1 MNKDIV
7 SLHASYHCNN
17 YGDMLLLRL
26 FYDWVQSVSEDIVVN
41 LPLVNTELKDI
52 PTTEHGLKNLWH
64 SKCLVYCGG
73 GYFGEQPRRKL
84 LWSIRAFKKHLII
97 GIIAVVRRIPFAII
111 GVEFGPLSVGW
122 FRALVIWLTKHAEI
136 VVVRNKESKAFL
148 EKYGVKTVIEGV
160 DAVLSLQPTS
170 HERGNTVLIHLPGIR
185 FAPEQYEKIAHLLV
199 EALLQRGFHHVSFI
213 EDIDGQYRNGYDS
226 IFAIFKEAS
235 IDFSIDYYSGV
246 ESLIR
251 KLSEADYIITTKL
264 HVGITGAAM
273 NKRVLSLYNHPK
285 TIRFHKQ
292 IANADNCLPVTAD
305 TVEMKAAINHFFDN
319 EFVLSESIREKALY
333 NRSAVIEFVSQSLS
347 RKKFNID

>member
-1 MNKDIV
+1 MNNNIV

-26 FYDWVQSVSEDIVVN
+26 FYDWVKSVSEDIVIN
-41 LPLVNTELKDI
+41 FPLVDTELKDI
-52 PTTEHGLKNLWH
+52 PSAEHGLKNLWR

-111 GVEFGPLSVGW
+111 GVEFGPLSVKW
-122 FRALVIWLTKHAEI
+122 LRVLVVWLAKHASI

-148 EKYGVKTVIEGV
+148 EKYGVKNVIEGV
-160 DAVLSLQPTS
+160 DAVLTLRPTD
-170 HERGNTVLIHLPGIR
+170 HERGKTVLIHLPGLR

-199 EALLQRGFHHVSFI
+199 DALLQRGIHHVSFI
-213 EDIDGQYRNGYDS
+213 EDTDGQYKNGYDPV
-226 IFAIFKEAS
+226 FAIFKGAS
-235 IDFSIDYYSGV
+235 IDYSVDYYSGV
-246 ESLIR
+246 ETLIQR
-251 KLSEADYIITTKL
+251 LSEADYIVTTKL

-273 NKRVLSLYNHPK
+273 NKNVLSLYMHPK

-292 IANADNCLPVTAD
+292 IANEENCLPVSAD
-305 TVEMKAAINHFFDN
+305 PLEIKAAINHFFDN
-319 EFVLSESIREKALY
+319 GFVLAESIRGKALY
-333 NRSAVIEFVSQSLS
+333 NRKAVIDFVSQSI
-347 RKKFNID
+347 FH